1 MREINPNLPI
11 YVRICERGK
20 DYFLLGAWNEEEQ
33 LPSTT
38 VLSKKYGINV
48 ATINKALDILI
59 KEGLVYK
66 KRGIGMFVKK
76 GARARLI
83 KERRKNFKKDFVDS
97 TIQEAEMLEYSIE
110 ELRELARN
118 SYLEV
123 FGVDPNVAEEE

>member
-20 DYFLLGAWNEEEQ
+20 DYFLLGDFKEEEQ

-38 VLSKKYGINV
+38 VLSRKYGINV
-48 ATINKALDILI
+48 ATINKALAILI
-59 KEGLVYK
+59 DEGLVYK

-83 KERRKNFKKDFVDS
+83 KERRKRFKQDFVQA
-97 TIQEAEMLEYSIE
+97 TIQEAKMLDYSID
-110 ELRELARN
+110 ELKEIAHETIK
-118 SYLEV
+118 EV
-123 FGVDPNVAEEE
+123 LGIEVGKP

>member
-1 MREINPNLPI
+1 MRQINPNLPI

-20 DYFLLGAWNEEEQ
+20 DYFLLGDFKEEEQ

-48 ATINKALDILI
+48 ATINKALAILI
-59 KEGLVYK
+59 EEGLVYK

-83 KERRKNFKKDFVDS
+83 KERRKNFKKDFLDAAV
-97 TIQEAEMLEYSIE
+97 QEAKMLDYSIE
-110 ELRELARN
+110 ELREIAHDSL
-118 SYLEV
+118 LEY
-123 FGVDPNVAEEE
+123 FGVNIGGKE

>member
-1 MREINPNLPI
+1 MREINQNLPI
-11 YVRICERGK
+11 YVRICELGK
-20 DYFLLGAWNEEEQ
+20 DYFLLGAFKEEEQ

-59 KEGLVYK
+59 EEGLVYK

-83 KERRKNFKKDFVDS
+83 KERRKKFKKDFVDA
-97 TIQEAEMLEYSIE
+97 TIQEAKMLDYSIE
-110 ELRELARN
+110 ELRDIARE
-118 SYLEV
+118 SYLEH
-123 FGVDPNVAEEE
+123 FGEDPDKKD

>member
-20 DYFLLGAWNEEEQ
+20 DYFLLGDFKEEEQ

-38 VLSKKYGINV
+38 VLSRKYGINV
-48 ATINKALDILI
+48 ATINKALAILI
-59 KEGLVYK
+59 DEGLVYK

-83 KERRKNFKKDFVDS
+83 KERRKRFKQDFVQA
-97 TIQEAEMLEYSIE
+97 TIQEAKMLDYSID
-110 ELRELARN
+110 ELKEIAHETIK
-118 SYLEV
+118 EV
-123 FGVDPNVAEEE
+123 LGIEVGKPQE

>member
-1 MREINPNLPI
+1 MREINQNLPI
-11 YVRICERGK
+11 YVRICELGK
-20 DYFLLGAWNEEEQ
+20 DYFLLGTWKEEEQ

-59 KEGLVYK
+59 EEGLVYK

-83 KERRKNFKKDFVDS
+83 KERRKKFKQNFVDA
-97 TIQEAEMLEYSIE
+97 TLQEAKMLDYSME
-110 ELRELARN
+110 ELRQIARE
-118 SYLEV
+118 SLLEH
-123 FGVDPNVAEEE
+123 FGFDIDDKK

>member
-20 DYFLLGAWNEEEQ
+20 DYFLLGDFEEEQQ

-48 ATINKALDILI
+48 ATINKALAILI
-59 KEGLVYK
+59 DEGLVYK

-83 KERRKNFKKDFVDS
+83 KERRKHFKQDFVQA
-97 TIQEAEMLEYSIE
+97 TIQEAKMLDYTVDELKEIAHETIKEVLGIE
-110 ELRELARN
+110 VGKPE
-118 SYLEV
+118 
-123 FGVDPNVAEEE
+123 

>member
-20 DYFLLGAWNEEEQ
+20 DYFLLGDFEEEKQ

-38 VLSKKYGINV
+38 VLSKKYGINT
-48 ATINKALDILI
+48 ATINKALAILI
-59 KEGLVYK
+59 DEGLVYK

-83 KERRKNFKKDFVDS
+83 KERRKRFKQDFVDA
-97 TIQEAEMLEYSIE
+97 TIQEAKMLDYSIE
-110 ELRELARN
+110 ELRKIAED
-118 SYLEV
+118 SYLEH
-123 FGVDPNVAEEE
+123 FGVNPDAKK

>member
-20 DYFLLGAWNEEEQ
+20 DYFLLGDFKEEEQ

-38 VLSKKYGINV
+38 VLSKRYGINV
-48 ATINKALDILI
+48 ATINKALAILI
-59 KEGLVYK
+59 EEGLVYK

-83 KERRKNFKKDFVDS
+83 KERRKRFKQDFVDA
-97 TIQEAEMLEYSIE
+97 TIQEARMLDYSIE
-110 ELRELARN
+110 ELREIARD
-118 SYLEV
+118 SYLEH
-123 FGVDPNVAEEE
+123 FGTDPDKDK